1 MVLASPYLADYVKV
15 YRDTLH
21 VPDTDAIF
29 RVLPAGYPEKLHGLN
44 PSFFI
49 ADELH
54 AWKDPEL

>member
-1 MVLASPYLADYVKV
+1 VKV
-15 YRDTLH
+15 YRDTLY
-21 VPDTDAIF
+21 VPDTEAVF

-44 PSFFI
+44 PSFFV